1 MNTLLILIIYG
12 ISLGMLYFLLSSGL
26 SLIFG
31 LMKVLNFA
39 HGSLFMWGAYIGYTV
54 FKYTNSFILG
64 ILIATIVVGIMG
76 LLMERFLIK
85 PLGNNHMYQLLLT
98 FGLINVLNE
107 IVKIIWGAKVIPAS
121 KPQWLSDS
129 VHIFG
134 NVLPT
139 YRIFIMIA
147 GVMVLIMISLILSKT
162 KLGMIIRAGIE
173 RPNMVRALGIDV
185 SKIFTIVFII
195 GAMLAGLGGAIAGP
209 FLSLYPELGV
219 DQIFYA
225 LVIVVIGGL
234 GSFIGSAVG
243 GLVVGLTQSIVGYYY
258 PALSMLITI
267 LLMLVILI
275 VKPEGLVSLRRRGR
289 E

>member
-12 ISLGMLYFLLSSGL
+12 VSLGMLYFLLSSGL

-64 ILIATIVVGIMG
+64 ILIATIIVGIMG

-121 KPQWLSDS
+121 KPEWLSDS
-129 VHIFG
+129 IHIFG

-139 YRIFIMIA
+139 YRIFIIIA
-147 GVMVLIMISLILSKT
+147 GVIVLIVITLILSKT

-243 GLVVGLTQSIVGYYY
+243 GLIVGLTQSIVGYYY
-258 PALSMLITI
+258 PDLSMLITI